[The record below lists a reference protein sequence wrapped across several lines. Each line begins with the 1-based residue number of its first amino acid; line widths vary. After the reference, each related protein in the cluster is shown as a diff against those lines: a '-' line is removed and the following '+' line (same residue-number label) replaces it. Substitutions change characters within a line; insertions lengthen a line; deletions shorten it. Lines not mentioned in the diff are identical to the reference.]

1 MITLRKENR
10 IIRVTENELE
20 KYLTKGYE
28 VVSVEQKQEAPHKP
42 IEEVKEELKKEEP
55 EIVTPKRT
63 KRRK

>member
-28 VVSVEQKQEAPHKP
+28 RVSVEPETPRKP
-42 IEEVKEELKKEEP
+42 IEEEPEKEEP

>member
-28 VVSVEQKQEAPHKP
+28 RVSVEPETPRKP
-42 IEEVKEELKKEEP
+42 IEEVKEEPKKEEP

>member
-28 VVSVEQKQEAPHKP
+28 RVSVEPETPRKP
-42 IEEVKEELKKEEP
+42 IEEEPKKEEP